1 MAMLFSEHQAAL
13 FEGKQAEEY
22 KAKKAEQAKKDADF
36 GKERFKAEPAV
47 KSNRK
52 YKGMDVYE
60 APKGDAFKKGND
72 WHGRVNDDKSE
83 EDVIVPGNKMTKDN
97 PNYHPY
103 LHPKKTKAA
112 KDEDKE
118 RNKIA
123 DDRTSRHNR
132 MSGNALKNNKY
143 AFEYARD
150 ASRRHER
157 RHPTKESFGIFAEMV
172 DTDEP
177 TQYGDQMTR
186 DDLVPDDEICNGIQH
201 QYNGIEKTG
210 NGIDDNGAPVDESY
224 GIFEPMMEGKL
235 KDLDKKLRDNKS
247 KQASDDDPFNGKYNV
262 TSPDGSRTDKF
273 GSMKRRFEVGPYA
286 TDWKTPSE
294 KHIKKAYDKKRKEY
308 GYV

>member
-1 MAMLFSEHQAAL
+1 MAMLFSEHQLAL

-22 KAKKAEQAKKDADF
+22 KAKKAAEKEANDNKKA
-36 GKERFKAEPAV
+36 
-47 KSNRK
+47 
-52 YKGMDVYE
+52 
-60 APKGDAFKKGND
+60 
-72 WHGRVNDDKSE
+72 
-83 EDVIVPGNKMTKDN
+83 
-97 PNYHPY
+97 
-103 LHPKKTKAA
+103 
-112 KDEDKE
+112 
-118 RNKIA
+118 A
-123 DDRTSRHNR
+123 DDRKAQYRYNTNSLPDDDHFPMNKSYKQIEKEAGKNKDTRVRRDANR
-132 MSGNALKNNKY
+132 RFDENKAKGKNSNGMTG
-143 AFEYARD
+143 ADMARAYD
-150 ASRRHER
+150 ASRRKER
-157 RHPTKESFGIFAEMV
+157 TEQKKVKHESFGIFAEMV

-186 DDLVPDDEICNGIQH
+186 DDLVPDDEVCNGIQH